1 MIPKQKT
8 EICCLKSKINFGD
21 AYEKRTFC
29 DGQTN
34 QTHTK
39 NIKYKSSSAQWIKPI
54 YANK

>member
-39 NIKYKSSSAQWIKPI
+39 NIKYKSSSAQ
-54 YANK
+54 